1 MILVKRARLF
11 AFTAAVAFAA
21 LALPSTAQEVS
32 EAHLK
37 AARAAIE
44 AIDATGDFDSIL
56 PQAAQRLKAELI
68 QQSPNMEDL
77 INATVNEKALE
88 LASRRVDLENE
99 AALAYARVFSEEEL
113 SSITEFYKSPT
124 GQKLLTDGPIVTR
137 EVHKAADIWSR
148 GIIRDLSNS
157 VSQQLEAALGTQA
170 PAAEGTENSQ

>member
-21 LALPSTAQEVS
+21 LTLPSKAQEVA
-32 EAHLK
+32 ETHLK

-44 AIDATGDFDSIL
+44 AIDATGDFDNIL
-56 PQAAQRLKAELI
+56 PEAAQRLKAELI

-77 INATVNEKALE
+77 INATVNEQALA
-88 LASRRVDLENE
+88 LAGRRADLENE

-113 SSITEFYKSPT
+113 NTIAEFYNSPT
-124 GQKLLTDGPIVTR
+124 GKKLLQDGPIVTR

-148 GIIRDLSNS
+148 GIIRDLSNG
-157 VSQQLEAALGTQA
+157 VSRQLEAALDTQA
-170 PAAEGTENSQ
+170 PAGTDGENSQ